1 MLNLT
6 LGSPG
11 RPLKLMCIGAH
22 SDDLEI
28 GCAGTVLQWLRQ
40 RPGSSVTWVVLAAGG
55 ERAREARRSA
65 GALLRAAAERQVL
78 LGGFIDSNFPGDFKA
93 LKSWFEQLKRGT
105 QPDVIL
111 THRLDDRHQD
121 HRTTAELT
129 WQTWR
134 DHFVLEYEIPKY
146 EGDLGQPNLYVPLTA
161 AVARRKV
168 EHLMRSFGTQRSR
181 AWFRPQTFE
190 GLMQLR
196 GIECRAAEG
205 FAEAFTA
212 RKQVL

>member
-1 MLNLT
+1 MLNPA

-11 RPLKLMCIGAH
+11 QPLKLLCIGAH

-40 RPGSSVTWVVLAAGG
+40 HPGSSVTWVVLAGGG

-65 GALLRAAAERQVL
+65 VALLRGAAERQVL
-78 LGGFIDSNFPGDFKA
+78 LGGFTDSNFPGEFKA
-93 LKSWFEQLKRGT
+93 LKNWFEQLKRDT

-111 THRLDDRHQD
+111 THRLEDRHQD
-121 HRTTAELT
+121 HRTAAELT

-134 DHFVLEYEIPKY
+134 DHLVLEYEIPKY
-146 EGDLGQPNLYVPLTA
+146 EGDLGQPNLYVPLPA
-161 AVARRKV
+161 VVARRKV
-168 EHLMRSFGTQRSR
+168 EHLMRNFGTQRSR

-196 GIECRAAEG
+196 AIECRAAEG

-212 RKQVL
+212 RKLVL